1 MTDAHLDL
9 SARVRIPSHVVYR
22 EFPAETVILNLE
34 TGQYHGL
41 NRTGGAILASL
52 ERTPSLQ
59 ETVTAVA
66 KQYGQSLTEVERDV
80 RAFCGDLLRRGLI
93 LLDPASG

>member
-1 MTDAHLDL
+1 MADLDL

-52 ERTPSLQ
+52 EGKPSLQ
-59 ETVTAVA
+59 ETVAAVA
-66 KQYGQSLTEVERDV
+66 KEYGQSLIDVERDV
-80 RAFCGDLLRRGLI
+80 RAFCGDLLERGLI
-93 LLDPASG
+93 LLVPAGG

>member
-1 MTDAHLDL
+1 MNESELDL
-9 SARVRIPSHVVYR
+9 SARVKIPSHVVYR

-52 ERTPSLQ
+52 QRTTTVQ

-66 KQYGQSLTEVERDV
+66 TDLRGSAVSATGFPLVHKVAV
-80 RAFCGDLLRRGLI
+80 RPVPLFT
-93 LLDPASG
+93 

>member
-1 MTDAHLDL
+1 MSESELDL
-9 SARVRIPSHVVYR
+9 SSRVKIPSHVVYR

-52 ERTPSLQ
+52 ARTPNLQ

-66 KQYGQSLTEVERDV
+66 KQYGQDVADVERDV

-93 LLDPASG
+93 RLDPASG

>member
-1 MTDAHLDL
+1 VTDLDL
-9 SARVRIPSHVVYR
+9 TARVRIPSHVVYR

-52 ERTPSLQ
+52 ERTPNLQ
-59 ETVTAVA
+59 DTVTAVA
-66 KQYGQSLTEVERDV
+66 KEYGQSPTEVERDV
-80 RAFCGDLLRRGLI
+80 RAFCGDLLERGLI
-93 LLDPASG
+93 LLDSAGG